1 MTSSALQTALA
12 YWNAWTGKDLDAAMG
27 YIADD
32 IVCEAPAGRLEGAEA
47 YRQFLQPFA
56 EQLLLDA
63 TMLAALGKD
72 DTAVLVY
79 DTRTVATASAPAA
92 EYVTVRDGQITASR
106 FIFDRV
112 PFEQFRRQAPGD
124 A

>member
-1 MTSSALQTALA
+1 MTSSALQTALE

-47 YRQFLQPFA
+47 YRRFLQPFA

-63 TMLAALGKD
+63 TMLAALGEG

-92 EYVTVRDGQITASR
+92 EYVTVRDGRITASR

-112 PFEQFRRQAPGD
+112 PFEEFRRQAPGD

>member
-1 MTSSALQTALA
+1 
-12 YWNAWTGKDLDAAMG
+12 
-27 YIADD
+27 
-32 IVCEAPAGRLEGAEA
+32 
-47 YRQFLQPFA
+47 
-56 EQLLLDA
+56 
-63 TMLAALGKD
+63 MLAALGED

-92 EYVTVRDGQITASR
+92 EYVTVRDGRITASR

-112 PFEQFRRQAPGD
+112 PFEQFRRQAPAD

>member
-1 MTSSALQTALA
+1 MTSAALQTALE

-32 IVCEAPAGRLEGAEA
+32 IVCEAPAGRLEGAES
-47 YRQFLQPFA
+47 YRHFLQPFA

-63 TMLAALGKD
+63 TMLAAFGD
-72 DTAVLVY
+72 GDTAVLVY

-92 EYVTVRDGQITASR
+92 EYVTVKHGRITASR

-112 PFEQFRRQAPGD
+112 PFEQFRRQAAGD
-124 A
+124 E